1 MRKTLCLGF
10 LLLAACGG
18 TSEIDR
24 AEELYLRVEYLRAA
38 LDTAYGDY
46 NEIAMTSILTEMRR
60 HATRD
65 LEIFARDLS
74 DPKSGRR
81 RLAAFALGF
90 AQDKKAQTALVNATK
105 DQDVLVVA
113 DSLAALGLLGFE
125 DTPIDTYKTHFRSR
139 DWRVRQAALYGLRL
153 QLKEGESRG
162 MMTEVFRLLQED
174 PQMDVRNEAVIVLR
188 RMRSQEI
195 VFPLVRYALK
205 DRHALVRQNACIS
218 LGSLGTTGTEA
229 TPYLI
234 EALRDEDTKVVEAAW
249 TALNRIHLKD
259 FDRSYQT
266 WRDWYEEEEKK
277 VEYVCVDH
285 PDVVMPIPGDCP
297 KCRKKLLRQA
307 KPEVYLCPVHPD
319 FRLGKPG
326 RCTTCR
332 RALVAWRPEFMCP
345 DHPETRSTRT
355 GPCPVCQRDKLFVRE
370 TYVCPDHHDIEA
382 PRPGK
387 CSRCEKDLI
396 LQKE

>member
-1 MRKTLCLGF
+1 MRKILCLG
-10 LLLAACGG
+10 LTLLAACSSGPDP
-18 TSEIDR
+18 EER
-24 AEELYLRVEYLRAA
+24 EEELYLRVEYLRAA

-46 NEIAMTSILTEMRR
+46 NKVALESILNEMRR
-60 HATRD
+60 HATR
-65 LEIFARDLS
+65 EIDVFVRDLS
-74 DPKSGRR
+74 GKRADRR

-90 AQDKKAQTALVNATK
+90 AQEKKAQQALIAATRDK
-105 DQDVLVVA
+105 DLTVA
-113 DSLAALGLLGFE
+113 ADALASLGLLGFE
-125 DTPIDTYKTHFRSR
+125 DTSIEVYKAHFGSAA
-139 DWRVRQAALYGLRL
+139 WYVRQAALYGLRL
-153 QLKEGESRG
+153 QLKEGETRG
-162 MMTEVFRLLQED
+162 VLTEVVRMLQD

-188 RMRSQEI
+188 RMKTKEI
-195 VFPLVRYALK
+195 IFPLVRISLK

-218 LGSLGTTGTEA
+218 LGALLLDGLEA

-249 TALNRIHLKD
+249 TALNLIHMKD

-266 WRDWYEEEEKK
+266 WRDWYEEEEKR
-277 VEYVCVDH
+277 VEYICVDH
-285 PDVVMPIPGDCP
+285 MDVVMPIPGDCP

-326 RCTTCR
+326 RCTACR

-345 DHPETRSTRT
+345 DHPDTRSTRP
-355 GPCPVCQRDKLFVRE
+355 GACPICQKDRLFVRE
-370 TYVCPDHHDIEA
+370 SYVCPDHHDIEA